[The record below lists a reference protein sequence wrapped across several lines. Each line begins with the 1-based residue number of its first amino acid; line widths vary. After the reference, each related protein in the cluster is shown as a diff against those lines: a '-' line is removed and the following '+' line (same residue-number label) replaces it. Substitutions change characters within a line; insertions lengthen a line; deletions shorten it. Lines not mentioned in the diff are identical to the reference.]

1 MRVISCLLS
10 LVLIHGL
17 LLSHFSYMGDA
28 SHDFSHKLKVVS
40 HKARASPPPP
50 PLVNRGPI
58 PKPPIVPPVSPHPK
72 PKSPPPPPP
81 SRPPKAPSSN
91 G

>member
-1 MRVISCLLS
+1 MRVLSCLLT

-17 LLSHFSYMGDA
+17 LLSHFSYMSDA

-40 HKARASPPPP
+40 HKDSAPPPP
-50 PLVNRGPI
+50 RPRSKPGPHPHPPI
-58 PKPPIVPPVSPHPK
+58 PP

-81 SRPPKAPSSN
+81 PPPPKALSSN

>member
-1 MRVISCLLS
+1 MRGISNLLS

-28 SHDFSHKLKVVS
+28 SQDFSHKLKVVS
-40 HKARASPPPP
+40 HRGSASPPPSP
-50 PLVNRGPI
+50 QHNLRKQPI
-58 PKPPIVPPVSPHPK
+58 RRPPIR
-72 PKSPPPPPP
+72 KSPPPPPP
-81 SRPPKAPSSN
+81 PPAPSAN

>member
-1 MRVISCLLS
+1 MRVLSYLLA

-40 HKARASPPPP
+40 HKVSASPPPP
-50 PLVNRGPI
+50 PRVNRGKHPFL
-58 PKPPIVPPVSPHPK
+58 PPYRK
-72 PKSPPPPPP
+72 PKPPPPPP
-81 SRPPKAPSSN
+81 PAPSSN

>member
-1 MRVISCLLS
+1 MRVLSCLLT

-40 HKARASPPPP
+40 HKVSASPPPRPRGNQRKNPILP
-50 PLVNRGPI
+50 PYR
-58 PKPPIVPPVSPHPK
+58 K
-72 PKSPPPPPP
+72 PKSPPPP
-81 SRPPKAPSSN
+81 APSSN